1 MKSDKQSE
9 TEADEIEIIHRIN
22 RLKEKVSAPAAQNK
36 NGCVNPDDIKEA
48 QSVIDTTQEHCTQA
62 LSHAIETLETIWK
75 KTSEYNEGNRQST
88 LHEIHRHAN
97 FIKDIASTY
106 HYELMSYF
114 GQSLRDLTDRIDIA
128 NTAHRTIV
136 KAHIDV
142 MHITLQNSIKAD
154 KGDLAKELKRML
166 EKAIHR
172 HFPACAAENI

>member
-1 MKSDKQSE
+1 MKPDKQNE
-9 TEADEIEIIHRIN
+9 TGADEIEIIHRIN
-22 RLKEKVSAPAAQNK
+22 RLKEKVSAPAVQNK
-36 NGCVNPDDIKEA
+36 NGCVNPRHITEA
-48 QSVIDTTQEHCTQA
+48 QSVIDATQDDCTQA
-62 LSHAIETLETIWK
+62 LSHAIENLETMWK
-75 KTSEYNEGNRQST
+75 KTSEHNEENRQST

-106 HYELMSYF
+106 HHELMSYF

-142 MHITLQNSIKAD
+142 MNIALQNSVKTD
-154 KGDLAKELKRML
+154 KGDLAKELKQML

-172 HFPACAAENI
+172 HFPACAAENG